1 MNKSL
6 LLSLILVAVV
16 VISGCAYFGSDDTA
30 TLPQDKDKKEE
41 KTEIKTTCGDDNLC
55 TKDIFNELT
64 GSCEYETIANCC
76 GNDKCEDEERCEP
89 GLIQTACIDDCGRL
103 CPAYL
108 IAHITE
114 DAEATE
120 ENTFVCGVE
129 EGCTKVEDNKF
140 KITKSGARVTT
151 KISNIGETSSDTITS
166 ILLCKTDITSVRDGE
181 EIEGVTFKDYFTDDD
196 TKNTFSNVNPLQ
208 SANDNFVFYNLKFTA
223 DTIPN
228 VDIICDVV
236 ITSDEFEN
244 KQSIELM
251 FVSP

>member
-1 MNKSL
+1 MNKNL
-6 LLSLILVAVV
+6 LLFLILVAVV

-41 KTEIKTTCGDDNLC
+41 KTEIKTTCG
-55 TKDIFNELT
+55 
-64 GSCEYETIANCC
+64 
-76 GNDKCEDEERCEP
+76 NDKCEDGERCEP
-89 GLIQTACIDDCGRL
+89 GSIQTACIDDCGRL

-151 KISNIGETSSDTITS
+151 KISNIGETSSD
-166 ILLCKTDITSVRDGE
+166 R
-181 EIEGVTFKDYFTDDD
+181 
-196 TKNTFSNVNPLQ
+196 
-208 SANDNFVFYNLKFTA
+208 
-223 DTIPN
+223 
-228 VDIICDVV
+228 
-236 ITSDEFEN
+236 
-244 KQSIELM
+244 
-251 FVSP
+251 

>member
-1 MNKSL
+1 IGAHGPYFMNKSL

-30 TLPQDKDKKEE
+30 TSPQDKDKKEE
-41 KTEIKTTCGDDNLC
+41 KTE
-55 TKDIFNELT
+55 
-64 GSCEYETIANCC
+64 
-76 GNDKCEDEERCEP
+76 
-89 GLIQTACIDDCGRL
+89 IQTACIDDCGRL

-208 SANDNFVFYNLKFTA
+208 SASDNFVFYNLKFTA